1 MKRKYFNAVCIILS
15 LILSL
20 QVTAQIPKLNSLPT
34 ASATIFLDFDGQTVV
49 SPYWY
54 GGNPIYCTPAA
65 MSLDQLRMVFEQVSE
80 DFRPFNINITTDSTV
95 YFAAPAQKRQRVI
108 VTAFS
113 SWYGSA
119 GGVAYVESFRWG
131 MEVPAFVFSTLLGNR
146 VKRVADASSH
156 EVGHTLGLYHQALY
170 DASCNVVTD
179 YNPGTG
185 TGETSWAPLMGNS
198 YSKNLS
204 LWHNGPNSF
213 GCASMQDDAAIIAG
227 PANGFGYRSDDVA
240 NTSSSAPSINISSTT
255 FNLSGLVNTTND
267 VDFYNVTLP
276 SKGQLTI
283 NGLPTSLDPN
293 TNLYANIDLQLQ
305 LINSTGTIIGV
316 YNPTTSVKAI
326 VDTLLN
332 AGTYYIKVANV
343 SNSNA
348 TNYGMIGSYRV
359 SGSYVASAAL
369 PIYSLVLNGQIA
381 NNKHELNWNI
391 VADEP
396 IESISIES
404 SFDGRN
410 FSKLE
415 AINGTARKFQYQ
427 PAEKAVVYYRLH
439 VVTASQLTY
448 YSNIISL
455 NEVTA
460 ESRYNLLTNVIH
472 NNTVVVNSQGNLNW
486 RMVDLNGRT
495 LMTGK
500 MTTGVNRIDAARL
513 PQGMLLLQILD
524 GATVKTEKLIKQ

>member
-95 YFAAPAQKRQRVI
+95 YFAAPAQRRQRVI

-213 GCASMQDDAAIIAG
+213 GCASMQDDAAIIASA
-227 PANGFGYRSDDVA
+227 ANGFGYRSDDVA
-240 NTSSSAPSINISSTT
+240 NTSSSSPSINISSTT
-255 FNLSGLVNTTND
+255 FNISGLVNTTND

-305 LINSTGTIIGV
+305 LTNSTGTVIGV

-326 VDTLLN
+326 IDTQLN
-332 AGTYYIKVANV
+332 AGTYYIKVANI
-343 SNSNA
+343 SNANA
-348 TNYGMIGSYRV
+348 TNYGMIGS
-359 SGSYVASAAL
+359 
-369 PIYSLVLNGQIA
+369 
-381 NNKHELNWNI
+381 
-391 VADEP
+391 
-396 IESISIES
+396 
-404 SFDGRN
+404 
-410 FSKLE
+410 
-415 AINGTARKFQYQ
+415 YQ

-455 NEVTA
+455 NEVNL

-500 MTTGVNRIDAARL
+500 MTTGTNRIDAARL
-513 PQGMLLLQILD
+513 PQGMFLLQILD